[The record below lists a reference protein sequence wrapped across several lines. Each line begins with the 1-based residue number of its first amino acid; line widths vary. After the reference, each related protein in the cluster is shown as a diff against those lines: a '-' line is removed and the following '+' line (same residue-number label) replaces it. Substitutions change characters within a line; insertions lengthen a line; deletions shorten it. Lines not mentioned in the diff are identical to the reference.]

1 MGQDP
6 GKDPR
11 IDPLSPVYDSEGAM
25 SRSETKPDLLE
36 CQKDAFSL
44 PADLHYLNC
53 AYMSP
58 LPRSVEEAGVRG
70 ILRKRN
76 PALLEPD
83 DFFRESQEI
92 RTLFSAL
99 INAPDPNSIAILP
112 SVSYGIGV
120 AARNTS
126 LEAGQN
132 VVLLHEQFPGNV
144 YGWRRLAWESGAEI
158 RMIRPLEGPT
168 RGRSW
173 NERILEAIDART
185 GVVALAPVHWTDGTV
200 FDLLAISARAREVGA
215 ALVLDGTQSVGAL
228 PLDVHVLQPDA
239 LIVASYKWLLGP
251 YSIGVGY
258 FGPRYLDGHPLEETW
273 IAREGSEDFRGLV
286 DYRDGYQPGAI
297 RFDVGERSNFI
308 LAPMLVA
315 ALRLLG
321 EWGPER
327 IQSYARSLSHGLL
340 EDVQELGYAVE
351 EEAYRVGHIFGIRMP
366 PGVELS
372 ALKTALDEE
381 RVSASLRGSALRV
394 SPHLY
399 NDEEDTGA
407 LLRALRRA
415 VAA

>member
-1 MGQDP
+1 
-6 GKDPR
+6 
-11 IDPLSPVYDSEGAM
+11 LEV
-25 SRSETKPDLLE
+25 TTVNDLALG
-36 CQKDAFSL
+36 CQKEAFSL
-44 PADLHYLNC
+44 PSTVHYLNC

-58 LPRSVEEAGVRG
+58 LPRAVEEAGIRG
-70 ILRKRN
+70 MFRKRN

-92 RTLFSAL
+92 RNLFSGL
-99 INAPDPNSIAILP
+99 VNAPDPNHIAILP
-112 SVSYGIGV
+112 SVSYGIGI
-120 AARNTS
+120 AARNTT

-158 RMIRPLEGPT
+158 RMVRPRQGPN

-173 NERILEAIDART
+173 NEQILESIDART
-185 GVVALAPVHWTDGTV
+185 GVVALAPVHWTDGTA
-200 FDLLAISARAREVGA
+200 FDLAAIGERAREVGA

-228 PLDVHVLQPDA
+228 PLDVQILQPDA
-239 LIVASYKWLLGP
+239 LFVASYKWLLGP

-258 FGPRYLDGHPLEETW
+258 FGPRYLDGLPLEETW

-308 LAPMLVA
+308 LVPMLVA
-315 ALRLLG
+315 ALRLVRD
-321 EWGPER
+321 WRPER
-327 IQSYARSLSHGLL
+327 IQAYVRSLGSGLL
-340 EDVQELGYAVE
+340 DGVQELGYAVE

-366 PGVELS
+366 PGLDLS
-372 ALKTALDEE
+372 EVKLALDQE

-399 NDEEDTGA
+399 NDEADADA

-415 VAA
+415 VRG